1 VAAGGRHWLI
11 LLILVA
17 LWGSSYLMIEIAL
30 RLWSPAQITGLRVVA
45 GLSVLLVAMI
55 VAGQRFPREPRLWA
69 YFLMFAVVGNCM
81 PFFLISW
88 GQQQVE
94 SGLAGILA
102 ATMPLVVLLVAH
114 LVLPDERL
122 SWRQGIAFLVG
133 FAGIVT
139 LMGPDSLAA
148 LGGSADRLV
157 AQLAVFAGA
166 VCYAVSTVGAR
177 LLPPISS
184 LVTAATVLLIATLLM
199 APFAVDGALL
209 LPKVTPA
216 VGLALGILGFLGTGF
231 ASILYFYLIAQT
243 SARFVSYL
251 NYLVPIWA
259 VALGAFVLGE
269 SLPITSWF
277 ALGLILT
284 GLAISQRASR

>member
-1 VAAGGRHWLI
+1 MTAGVRHWLI

-45 GLSVLLVAMI
+45 GLMVLLVAMV
-55 VAGQRFPREPRLWA
+55 VAGQSFPREPRLWG
-69 YFLMFAVVGNCM
+69 YFLMFAVVGNCL

-122 SWRQGIAFLVG
+122 SWRQGLAFLVG
-133 FAGIVT
+133 FAGIIT

-157 AQLAVFAGA
+157 AQLAVFGGA
-166 VCYAVSTVGAR
+166 VCYAISTVGAR
-177 LLPPISS
+177 LLPPVSS
-184 LVTAATVLLIATLLM
+184 LVTAATVLLIATVLM
-199 APFAVDGALL
+199 TPFAVDGALL
-209 LPKVTPA
+209 LPQVTPS
-216 VGLALGILGFLGTGF
+216 VGLALGILGFVGTGI

-251 NYLVPIWA
+251 NYLIPIWA
-259 VALGAFVLGE
+259 VALGAFALGE
-269 SLPITSWF
+269 SLPVSSWF

-284 GLAISQRASR
+284 GLAISQRRRG